1 MSADPVPPPAAID
14 PALQVRRQARLRRR
28 RRRLGWTAAAVGLLL
43 VIGWVFYL
51 SPFLT
56 VSRVNVEGAHVATDD
71 QVRQAA
77 GIAKGSSLAGL
88 NAHAIEQRV
97 AKLPVMA
104 SCHLT
109 RSWPSSVTL
118 QVTERKLVYQAQ
130 DAGSF
135 QWTDETGAVFNMTKD
150 AQQAPIAHLPGN
162 ASQQL
167 RADVATALD
176 SLTPQVKSRV
186 QAVSA
191 SSSDNIL
198 LQLDNDQAVFWGS
211 ADQSGDKAAL
221 LPVLLGQGGATFDIS
236 SVSHPAVK

>member
-109 RSWPSSVTL
+109 RSWPSAVTL

-176 SLTPQVKSRV
+176 SLTPRSSRGCRRFPPV
-186 QAVSA
+186 PVTTSCCSWIMTRRCSGAVRTNPA
-191 SSSDNIL
+191 TRRPCCPYC
-198 LQLDNDQAVFWGS
+198 WGR
-211 ADQSGDKAAL
+211 AAQ
-221 LPVLLGQGGATFDIS
+221 PST
-236 SVSHPAVK
+236 SHRCRIPR